1 MNTSR
6 MSLISNGFFSKIHG
20 QVKNTQLSNKY
31 VKLQQASERAQQKLQ
46 QLIERNDTQAER
58 AESSR
63 KNTARLSE
71 ELAEERRATRAL
83 RVELEESSS
92 RWSWLMANVDANK
105 RAHLEALKRKQPK
118 RLPRVWVSSGF
129 LQTSGEIALCRL
141 YDGQCLQ
148 NTCVK

>member
-1 MNTSR
+1 MVSLTKSMNTSR

-20 QVKNTQLSNKY
+20 QVKNTQLSNKN

-46 QLIERNDTQAER
+46 QLIERNDTHAER

-71 ELAEERRATRAL
+71 ELAEERRVTRAL
-83 RVELEESSS
+83 RVEFEESSS

-105 RAHLEALKRKQPK
+105 RAHLEALSRKQPK
-118 RLPRVWVSSGF
+118 RLPRVWG
-129 LQTSGEIALCRL
+129 
-141 YDGQCLQ
+141 
-148 NTCVK
+148 